1 MATVNIDIAKE
12 SSVQAV
18 KTDTEEIK
26 TAAGSTG
33 DSGGTASGGSV
44 FAKLNKIISDLATH
58 MGRWT
63 SERAAKLD
71 AIGSTTD
78 TGGSETAGTVMAKLN
93 AVQTGLAGIKPE
105 YEFTNTIAAEM
116 NIFNT
121 YTEDAPYSYTGSGI
135 FKINKQNGGQ
145 YIYLKIDNGSWLRGD
160 NFPDGVFLKFNTKV
174 QAYGTSNSYSYA
186 TKLTIL
192 V

>member
-63 SERAAKLD
+63 SARAAKLD

-105 YEFTNTIAAEM
+105 YEFTNTIAAKKVID
-116 NIFNT
+116 NSYSANS
-121 YTEDAPYSYTGSGI
+121 PYSYTGTGI
-135 FKINKQNGGQ
+135 FKLNKQNSGQ
-145 YIYLKIDNGSWLRGD
+145 YIYLKIDNGSWQRGD
-160 NFPDGVFLKFNTKV
+160 NFPDDTFLKFNTKI
-174 QAYGTSNSYSYA
+174 QAYGTSNSYSYISY
-186 TKLTIL
+186 LTIL

>member
-63 SERAAKLD
+63 STRAAKLD
-71 AIGSTTD
+71 AIGSTAD
-78 TGGSETAGTVMAKLN
+78 TGGSETAGTVMGKLN
-93 AVQTGLAGIKPE
+93 NIINSTNVEYKTFVNGEITGGTYNSEETAIQITGKGIIQ
-105 YEFTNTIAAEM
+105 FVGSNTNSSTMRVNIDGQGWSDSFPMYNAITLQL
-116 NIFNT
+116 IFNESIAFYHT
-121 YTEDAPYSYTGSGI
+121 
-135 FKINKQNGGQ
+135 GGQ
-145 YIYLKIDNGSWLRGD
+145 N
-160 NFPDGVFLKFNTKV
+160 
-174 QAYGTSNSYSYA
+174 YGKYYFA
-186 TKLTIL
+186 QLE
-192 V
+192 